1 MTCFHFSFI
10 LLFPKWQIIFIIIFI
25 LSIINLWIWLFYDI
39 LILLMIA
46 ISSKITIFWMI
57 FYTFYALC
65 FCGIE
70 EYITWTLFLIYDKW
84 FHWLC
89 IYKTLWPFG
98 FETFVWFVA
107 DIILVAFWHYIILCF
122 IGQVIIGSNL
132 FRWRIKLFLFIHFNL
147 IIINILHHCQLDIS
161 FTIIINHHNITL
173 SLNQFILMLMLI
185 MIMSLMT
192 KSSITIIMM
201 MTIILYH

>member
-10 LLFPKWQIIFIIIFI
+10 LFFSEWQIILIIIFI

-46 ISSKITIFWMI
+46 ICAEITIFWMI
-57 FYTFYALC
+57 FNTFYALC
-65 FCGIE
+65 LSRVE
-70 EYITWTLFLIYDKW
+70 EYITWTFFLIYYKW

-107 DIILVAFWHYIILCF
+107 DIILVTFWYYIILCF
-122 IGQVIIGSNL
+122 IGQVIICSYL
-132 FRWRIKLFLFIHFNL
+132 FRWCIKLFLFIHFNL
-147 IIINILHHCQLDIS
+147 IIINIFHHRQLDIS
-161 FTIIINHHNITL
+161 FTIIINHHDITL
-173 SLNQFILMLMLI
+173 PLNQFILMLMLI
-185 MIMSLMT
+185 MIMSLMA
-192 KSSITIIMM
+192 KSSTTIIMM